1 MPMIN
6 MNSFSSKQKNHF
18 GNFTYISNRASNIG
32 ANSTADGNKSYP
44 PSHNAINHPG
54 HRMVS
59 KTTAVDE
66 EDENKENDDDHGEM
80 FVEIVAST

>member
-1 MPMIN
+1 
-6 MNSFSSKQKNHF
+6 
-18 GNFTYISNRASNIG
+18 
-32 ANSTADGNKSYP
+32 
-44 PSHNAINHPG
+44 
-54 HRMVS
+54 MVS